1 MTKRERER
9 ILRNVRQMYRD
20 ILKYKIG
27 GRRMMALE
35 GLSIILA
42 VFFNIPKY
50 HDPVYC
56 TKNKD
61 VIELYNQ
68 IRGARGESR

>member
-1 MTKRERER
+1 M
-9 ILRNVRQMYRD
+9 L
-20 ILKYKIG
+20 
-27 GRRMMALE
+27 ALE